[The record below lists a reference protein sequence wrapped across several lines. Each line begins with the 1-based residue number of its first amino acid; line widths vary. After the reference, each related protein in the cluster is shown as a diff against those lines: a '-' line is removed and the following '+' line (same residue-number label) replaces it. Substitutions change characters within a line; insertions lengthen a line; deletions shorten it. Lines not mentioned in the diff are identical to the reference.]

1 MLLIHVVVAI
11 LLTTGMFFMFIGAIG
26 LLRFP
31 DFYTRLHAT
40 GKCDTLGEGLI
51 IVGLIIYHLF
61 HYPRTPLVAVKL
73 LLLIIF
79 IFIANPTA
87 IHAIVKAAYRR
98 GLKPWKWGE
107 ERR

>member
-1 MLLIHVVVAI
+1 MLLVDVIVAI
-11 LLTTGMFFMFIGAIG
+11 LVTAGIFFMFIGAIG

-61 HYPRTPLVAVKL
+61 HYPGRPLVAAKL
-73 LLLIIF
+73 LFLIIF

>member
-1 MLLIHVVVAI
+1 MLMVDVIVTI
-11 LLTTGMFFMFIGAIG
+11 LLTSGMVFMFIGAIG

-61 HYPRTPLVAVKL
+61 HYPGTPLMAVKL
-73 LLLIIF
+73 LFLIIF
-79 IFIANPTA
+79 IFIGNPTA

-98 GLKPWKWGE
+98 GLKPWKLG
-107 ERR
+107 ERRR